1 MKWKSASI
9 KIFIGDEYK
18 YLQKMVIKTDK
29 QEKELLEKIE
39 NLRIDVIKFHQ
50 ELVQIPSENP
60 PSKYKEISRFTE
72 AKMKEFGLSPKIKR
86 NNVVGSLGNEH
97 GKSLIFY
104 GHLDTVEAFKGWGKD
119 PFGGE
124 LVDNKIFG
132 RGSSDDKS
140 CVTAE
145 LFAAKVLKDL
155 TIDLQGKLNVAA
167 VIDEETGGLRGA
179 EYLLDSGIIEGDA
192 CLLGDAPAG
201 NPIGYTGGA
210 IFVTFTING
219 KQAHGMN
226 HPDVPEPY
234 RDEHSGINA
243 IQRMAKLM
251 NYLLELKKDLNKN
264 VTKYPFPPGF
274 PSKISDINLAE
285 IHGGNKI
292 SIVPGKCY
300 LHCSINT
307 IPEQKVEPIKEQ
319 IMEYIEQMKR
329 DDPLLDI
336 TVQMPIVFDPGI
348 IDEDCEFA
356 NTVQEIVKTV
366 YGEAR
371 EFVTFIP
378 TTDAHW
384 FQERGIDTILIGS
397 IRPENKVH
405 AEDEFVYVDDL
416 IDLVKIYALT
426 AYNYLK

>member
-1 MKWKSASI
+1 M
-9 KIFIGDEYK
+9 DN
-18 YLQKMVIKTDK
+18 
-29 QEKELLEKIE
+29 QEKQLLERIE
-39 NLRIDVIKFHQ
+39 NLRDEIIKFHQ

-60 PSKYKEISRFTE
+60 PSKYKEIARFTE

-86 NNVVGSLGNEH
+86 NNVVGNLGNEN

-104 GHLDTVEAFKGWGKD
+104 GHLDTVEAFKGWTKD
-119 PFGGE
+119 PFEGE
-124 LVDNKIFG
+124 LTENKIYG

-145 LFAAKVLKDL
+145 LFAGRVLKEL
-155 TIDLQGKLNVAA
+155 NIELNGKLNIAA
-167 VIDEETGGLRGA
+167 VIDEETGGYRGA
-179 EYLLDSGIIEGDA
+179 EYLLSSEIIEGDA

-243 IQRMAKLM
+243 IQRMVKLM

-264 VTKYPFPPGF
+264 VTKYPYPPGF
-274 PSKISDINLAE
+274 PSKVSDINLAE

-292 SIVPGKCY
+292 SIVPGKCF

-307 IPEQKVEPIKEQ
+307 IPEQKVEPIKKQ
-319 IMEYIEQMKR
+319 IMEYIEQMKKE
-329 DDPLLDI
+329 DPLLDI
-336 TVQMPIVFDPGI
+336 TVQMPIVYDPGI
-348 IDEDCEFA
+348 IDKNTEFA
-356 NTVQEIVKTV
+356 KTVQEVTKMV
-366 YGEAR
+366 FGEER
-371 EFVTFIP
+371 EFATFIP